1 MPTGKYEYK
10 KSNKINNMTN
20 LEIAQEQITKEKEEK
35 RIQMI
40 KNCLIKK
47 EEIQRRIEELQKEI
61 KKIDEEVDSLENSDI
76 TLNIF
81 DIVNSNGSIAGFDW
95 AIIDFDNRLTIC
107 STIKEEKEKQK

>member
-47 EEIQRRIEELQKEI
+47 EEIQR
-61 KKIDEEVDSLENSDI
+61 
-76 TLNIF
+76 
-81 DIVNSNGSIAGFDW
+81 
-95 AIIDFDNRLTIC
+95 
-107 STIKEEKEKQK
+107 